1 MSDAE
6 QTYYEVIL
14 SVPSAM
20 YFECLILDYQL
31 YDDLTVIS
39 IYMYMLAFF
48 FKNLFHRRDHGL
60 VDLFSLIA

>member
-6 QTYYEVIL
+6 QTYHEVIL

-31 YDDLTVIS
+31 YDDHPDRKILT
-39 IYMYMLAFF
+39 LDE
-48 FKNLFHRRDHGL
+48 LF
-60 VDLFSLIA
+60 VDLLGVPQC

>member
-20 YFECLILDYQL
+20 YFECLILDYQ
-31 YDDLTVIS
+31 
-39 IYMYMLAFF
+39 IYV
-48 FKNLFHRRDHGL
+48 DHDGYKYL
-60 VDLFSLIA
+60 HLCVGIFL